1 MFQYIMFVNVIFLHK
16 WFQQATIIHLA
27 FRFTKAKAA
36 HGMKQDI
43 LMRISSANSITELE
57 KDTKSL
63 LELHGLCS
71 IHLCPPS
78 QAKCQPFVNY
88 QAVSTNTTGRE
99 SHAENPFHQSSHLFY
114 NITPNVPIYWNPVVV
129 PLTFGQS
136 KPLPGLH
143 STVPRCHVVLSHK
156 MVSSILD
163 SPFAQAP
170 S

>member
-1 MFQYIMFVNVIFLHK
+1 MTNGRITECMLSELRLFESSDILEISSFQEQVMKERMFMFQYIMFVNVIFLHK

-78 QAKCQPFVNY
+78 
-88 QAVSTNTTGRE
+88 
-99 SHAENPFHQSSHLFY
+99 
-114 NITPNVPIYWNPVVV
+114 
-129 PLTFGQS
+129 
-136 KPLPGLH
+136 
-143 STVPRCHVVLSHK
+143 
-156 MVSSILD
+156 
-163 SPFAQAP
+163 
-170 S
+170 